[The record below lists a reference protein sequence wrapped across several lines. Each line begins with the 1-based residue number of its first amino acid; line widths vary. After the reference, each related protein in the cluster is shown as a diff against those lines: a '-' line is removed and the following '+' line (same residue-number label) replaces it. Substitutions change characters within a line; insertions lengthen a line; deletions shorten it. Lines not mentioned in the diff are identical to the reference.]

1 MTGFAATARATRG
14 EVEAGRTNAVS
25 PRRTDVG
32 ENADATG
39 DNHAE

>member
-14 EVEAGRTNAVS
+14 EVEAGRNAVS